1 MVSSNANRSSTEETR
16 KGRPP
21 AHPEKRSQLLGVDVL
36 EWYYQTVVVHQQENM
51 RKGGPP
57 AKTNL
62 GATGKGS
69 MTLSIGYIKDSSSA
83 WVGSLFGHEGQHY
96 LNSGEYSGANLW

>member
-1 MVSSNANRSSTEETR
+1 
-16 KGRPP
+16 
-21 AHPEKRSQLLGVDVL
+21 
-36 EWYYQTVVVHQQENM
+36 M

-96 LNSGEYSGANLW
+96 LNSGEYSGANLWRDEQSAGRTQLGIGNKIGFSSSERTTLEEWIDGKNREVMQKHMEQGYQY